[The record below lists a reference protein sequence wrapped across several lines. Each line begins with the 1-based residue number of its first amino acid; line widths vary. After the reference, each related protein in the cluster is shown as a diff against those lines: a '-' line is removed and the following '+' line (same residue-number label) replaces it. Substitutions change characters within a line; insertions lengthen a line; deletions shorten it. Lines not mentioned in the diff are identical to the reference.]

1 MLYILSAHAVGNY
14 QQTMRRER
22 GLFGEGG
29 IRGGG
34 LERERFER
42 EGGKGILV

>member
-1 MLYILSAHAVGNY
+1 MLYILSAHAVGTN

-22 GLFGEGG
+22 GFGEGG

-34 LERERFER
+34 LERERFES
-42 EGGKGILV
+42 EGGKGFLV